1 MKLDGRM
8 SFETQLK
15 IEFYLQIT
23 AVKNACKNPY
33 EY

>member
-1 MKLDGRM
+1 MKKDGRM

-15 IEFYLQIT
+15 IEFYHRIT